1 MRFLEFQNSNKQLL
15 SALMN
20 TLNQLR
26 GEANEKD
33 QSSQISFDAV
43 TSIMKNTGFPTFN
56 YDLFKQMYDQGDE
69 LKKVVKD
76 FDREKIVIQTEKD
89 AETDPEMDFD
99 NQGST
104 DVVKKMAKSAMNRR
118 K

>member
-1 MRFLEFQNSNKQLL
+1 MRFLEFQNSNKELE

-26 GEANEKD
+26 GEADEKD

-56 YDLFKQMYDQGDE
+56 YDLFKQMYDQGDS
-69 LKKVVKD
+69 LKQVVKD
-76 FDREKIVIQTEKD
+76 FDREKIVIKTEKD
-89 AETDPEMDFD
+89 AEDDPQMDFD

-104 DVVKKMAKSAMNRR
+104 DKVKQMAKSAMNRT

>member
-1 MRFLEFQNSNKQLL
+1 MRFFEFKPNKDLE
-15 SALMN
+15 SALVN
-20 TLNQLR
+20 TLMNMK
-26 GEANEKD
+26 GDADEKN
-33 QSSQISFDAV
+33 SSSEISFDAV

-69 LKKVVKD
+69 LKQVVKD

-89 AETDPEMDFD
+89 AETDPAMDFD

-104 DVVKKMAKSAMNRR
+104 DTVKKMAKSAMNRR

>member
-1 MRFLEFQNSNKQLL
+1 MRFLEFKNSNKQLL

-69 LKKVVKD
+69 LKQVVKD

-89 AETDPEMDFD
+89 AETDPAMDFD

-104 DVVKKMAKSAMNRR
+104 DTVKKMAKSAMNRR

>member
-1 MRFLEFQNSNKQLL
+1 MRFVEFQSTNKELL

-26 GEANEKD
+26 GEADENNK
-33 QSSQISFDAV
+33 SSQISFDAV
-43 TSIMKNTGFPTFN
+43 TSLMKNTGYPTFN

-69 LKKVVKD
+69 LKQVVAD
-76 FDREKIVIQTEKD
+76 FDREKIIVKTEKE
-89 AETDPEMDFD
+89 AEKDPQMDFD

>member
-1 MRFLEFQNSNKQLL
+1 MRFLEFQNSNKELE

-26 GEANEKD
+26 GEADEKD
-33 QSSQISFDAV
+33 QSSQISLDAV

-56 YDLFKQMYDQGDE
+56 YDLFKQMYDQGAS
-69 LKKVVKD
+69 LKQVVKD
-76 FDREKIVIQTEKD
+76 FDREKIVIKTEKD
-89 AETDPEMDFD
+89 AEDDPQMDFD

-104 DVVKKMAKSAMNRR
+104 DKVKQMAKSAMNRR

>member
-1 MRFLEFQNSNKQLL
+1 MRFLEFQNSNKELE

-26 GEANEKD
+26 GEADEKD

-56 YDLFKQMYDQGDE
+56 YDLFKQMYDQGDS
-69 LKKVVKD
+69 LKQVVKD
-76 FDREKIVIQTEKD
+76 FDREKIVIKTEKD
-89 AETDPEMDFD
+89 AEDDPEMDFD

-104 DVVKKMAKSAMNRR
+104 DKVKQMAKSAMNRR

>member
-1 MRFLEFQNSNKQLL
+1 MRFLEFQNSNKELE

-26 GEANEKD
+26 GEADEKD

-56 YDLFKQMYDQGDE
+56 YDLFKQMYDQGDS
-69 LKKVVKD
+69 LKQVVKD
-76 FDREKIVIQTEKD
+76 FDREKIVIKTEKD
-89 AETDPEMDFD
+89 AEDDPQMDFD

-104 DVVKKMAKSAMNRR
+104 DKVKQMAKSAMNRR

>member
-104 DVVKKMAKSAMNRR
+104 DTVKKMAKSAMNRR

>member
-1 MRFLEFQNSNKQLL
+1 MRFLEFQNSNKELE

-26 GEANEKD
+26 GEADEKD

-56 YDLFKQMYDQGDE
+56 YDLFKQMYDRGDS
-69 LKKVVKD
+69 LKQVVKD
-76 FDREKIVIQTEKD
+76 FDREKIVIKTEKD
-89 AETDPEMDFD
+89 AEDDPQMDFD

-104 DVVKKMAKSAMNRR
+104 DKVKQMAKSAMNRR

>member
-1 MRFLEFQNSNKQLL
+1 MRFLEFQNSNKELE

-26 GEANEKD
+26 GEADEKN

-56 YDLFKQMYDQGDE
+56 YDLFKQMYDQGDS
-69 LKKVVKD
+69 LKQVVKD
-76 FDREKIVIQTEKD
+76 FDREKIVIKTEKD
-89 AETDPEMDFD
+89 AEDDPQMDFD

-104 DVVKKMAKSAMNRR
+104 DKVKQMAKSAMNRR

>member
-1 MRFLEFQNSNKQLL
+1 MRFLEFQNSNKELE

-26 GEANEKD
+26 GEADEKD

-56 YDLFKQMYDQGDE
+56 YDLFKQMYDQGDS
-69 LKKVVKD
+69 LKQVVKD
-76 FDREKIVIQTEKD
+76 FDREKIVIKTEKD
-89 AETDPEMDFD
+89 AEDDPEMEFD
-99 NQGST
+99 KQGST
-104 DVVKKMAKSAMNRR
+104 DKVKQIAKSAMNGRR
-118 K
+118 